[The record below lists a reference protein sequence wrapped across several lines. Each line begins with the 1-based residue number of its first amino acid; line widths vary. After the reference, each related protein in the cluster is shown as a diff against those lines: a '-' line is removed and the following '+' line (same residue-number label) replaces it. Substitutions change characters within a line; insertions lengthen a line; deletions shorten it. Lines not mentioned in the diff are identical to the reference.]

1 MKQFK
6 AVIHMKDGRNIK
18 GIWTE
23 HLLHLEEM
31 NGNKILILKYMG
43 KV

>member
-1 MKQFK
+1 MKQFL

-18 GIWTE
+18 GIFTE
-23 HLLHLEEM
+23 HLLHMEEN

-43 KV
+43 SV